1 MSKIRKFLK
10 NPIKGQRAFLQAIEA
25 TSGLMQR
32 FLVVENTY
40 CITDETSHLESSVV
54 ELYFRILV
62 FQARALRH
70 LDHRLTRTILS
81 DTFNPS
87 QWDHRLQKIREQ
99 EEECNKLLSDE
110 TRRQIESQSGIIQE
124 LRKKVEDSFSRQ
136 LAEIRVS
143 LLPDRHNPLVL
154 NCPTRKLTNNCPKPS
169 MNNYSARY
177 MPSPPRTPPTIPAQ
191 GTKTLRMQAR
201 RTKPRGA
208 FQVHGSSS
216 AGRSWIGR

>member
-1 MSKIRKFLK
+1 VRFYAKPRKFLK

-40 CITDETSHLESSVV
+40 CITDKSSHLETSVV

-62 FQARALRH
+62 FQASALRH

-87 QWDHRLQKIREQ
+87 QWEHRLRKIREQ
-99 EEECNKLLSDE
+99 EAECNKLLSDE
-110 TRRQIESQSGIIQE
+110 TRRQIESQSRNIRE

-136 LAEIRVS
+136 LVEIRVS
-143 LLPDRHNPLVL
+143 LLPDRHNLW
-154 NCPTRKLTNNCPKPS
+154 C
-169 MNNYSARY
+169 
-177 MPSPPRTPPTIPAQ
+177 
-191 GTKTLRMQAR
+191 
-201 RTKPRGA
+201 
-208 FQVHGSSS
+208 
-216 AGRSWIGR
+216 